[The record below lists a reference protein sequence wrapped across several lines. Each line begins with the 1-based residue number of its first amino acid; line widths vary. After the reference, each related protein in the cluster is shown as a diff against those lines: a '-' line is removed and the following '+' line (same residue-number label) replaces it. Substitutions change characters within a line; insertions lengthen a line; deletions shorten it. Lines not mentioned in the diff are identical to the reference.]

1 MAAKAG
7 QKMLTLWVDEAERD
21 ALQNLCKTNGI
32 SVSSALR
39 SWILTAVQE
48 QSTNLVPAALESPTA
63 EATRPSGASVPPE
76 MLKEL
81 MTRMAS
87 LEKSMPNFDE
97 EDLIRMRDEVLGS
110 EFGTMRHR
118 IGVVEAQLQSL
129 GGSISWS
136 EDTKVESNS
145 VTPAAVQDLMKQI
158 ESLTDKDKETEEAFA
173 DTYRRIRHLEKAV
186 QYQSKKRSPTIGTRG
201 QQKVGSDK
209 D

>member
-48 QSTNLVPAALESPTA
+48 QSTNLVAAALETPTA

-81 MTRMAS
+81 MTRLTT
-87 LEKSMPNFDE
+87 LEKAMPNFDE
-97 EDLIRMRDEVLGS
+97 EDLIRMREEVLGGD
-110 EFGTMRHR
+110 FGTMRHR
-118 IGVVEAQLQSL
+118 IGVVEAQLQAQ
-129 GGSISWS
+129 GGSIAW
-136 EDTKVESNS
+136 NS
-145 VTPAAVQDLMKQI
+145 GPTETP
-158 ESLTDKDKETEEAFA
+158 
-173 DTYRRIRHLEKAV
+173 
-186 QYQSKKRSPTIGTRG
+186 
-201 QQKVGSDK
+201 
-209 D
+209 